1 VSNLKSAAHGGN
13 NISALGNSE
22 PRDDAPLADASNPND
37 FLAQFG
43 LHAAIE
49 KNILVVRWNALECTY
64 SARIFGPVVFP
75 GLEIQVEARLVRP
88 GEGEIRIG
96 GQILKFDGSENR
108 LRMD

>member
-1 VSNLKSAAHGGN
+1 LTDPISAAPAR
-13 NISALGNSE
+13 NIE
-22 PRDDAPLADASNPND
+22 PRDDASLADATNPND

-75 GLEIQVEARLVRP
+75 GLEIEVEARLIRP
-88 GEGEIRIG
+88 GEGEIRIDG
-96 GQILKFDGSENR
+96 RILKFDGSENR